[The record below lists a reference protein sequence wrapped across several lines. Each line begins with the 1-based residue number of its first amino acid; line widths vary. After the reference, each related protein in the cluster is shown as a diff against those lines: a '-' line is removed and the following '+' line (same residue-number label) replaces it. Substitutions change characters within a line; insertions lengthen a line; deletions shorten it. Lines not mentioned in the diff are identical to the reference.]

1 MPPYRVESDSLGD
14 IRVPADAYYGA
25 QTQRAVENFPI
36 SGLRMPRR
44 FLWALGLVKRSAAET
59 NEALGLLDV
68 ARAEWIAT
76 AAQEVM
82 DGRHDGEFVVDVFQT
97 GSGTSTNM
105 NANEVISNRAI
116 EMMGG
121 QLGSKDPVHPNDHV
135 NLGQS
140 SNDVVPTALHV
151 AVAVAVDQDLLPAL
165 RKLAASLDRK
175 ARQFDGI
182 VKSGRTHLMDA
193 TPVRLGQ
200 VFGVWRA
207 RRGGPGWVGGAPPAR
222 PRPGRAGGG
231 GPPDALLPLALGG
244 TAVGTGINTHRDFA
258 TATIARIAEEA
269 ELPFREASDHF
280 AAQGA
285 QDAVVEASGQLKVV
299 AVALHKIANDIRWM
313 GSGPRAGL
321 GELKLAALEPGS
333 SIMPGKVNPVMSEM
347 LAMVCCQVIGNDA
360 AVTLG
365 GQGGSFELN
374 TSLPLMAH
382 NVLQSV
388 ALLSSGARAFAERC
402 VDRLEA
408 DPEACRAGVERSL
421 MLATALAPHI
431 GYDAAAAIAKDAH
444 ATGRTVRAVAL
455 ERGALPAADLDRLLD
470 PAAMTRP
477 A

>member
-200 VFGVWRA
+200 VFGGYAAQVTASA
-207 RRGGPGWVGGAPPAR
+207 RRVEAAR
-222 PRPGRAGGG
+222 
-231 GPPDALLPLALGG
+231 DALLPLALGG
-244 TAVGTGINTHRDFA
+244 TAVGTGLNTHRDFA

-321 GELKLAALEPGS
+321 GELKLAALAPGS